1 MPVSLSDKSYR
12 DDQFG
17 ARFGSEQT
25 EDSDATVKV
34 QDDLVLEQVSIV
46 DDRVAKRFRSY
57 FVF

>member
-1 MPVSLSDKSYR
+1 MPVPLSDKSYS

-25 EDSDATVKV
+25 EDSNATVEV

-46 DDRVAKRFRSY
+46 DDGVAKRLRSY